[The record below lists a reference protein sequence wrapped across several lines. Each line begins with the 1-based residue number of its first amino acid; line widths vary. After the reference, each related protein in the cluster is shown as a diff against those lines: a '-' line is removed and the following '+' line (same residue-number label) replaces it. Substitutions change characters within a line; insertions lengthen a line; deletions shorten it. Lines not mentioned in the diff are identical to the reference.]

1 MKKIA
6 FLVIA
11 IVLISSFQAKAID
24 TKEAEIF
31 FDNPDKWGTEI
42 HISYNPGYREII
54 ARHGD
59 RGISSLRRINFINGK
74 AFDYNQLQLVIFAEK
89 EVHLTKKDLE
99 SLIGKKTDCQFIK
112 WANENDLR
120 TIIIYN

>member
-1 MKKIA
+1 MKKTV
-6 FLVIA
+6 FLLVV
-11 IVLISSFQAKAID
+11 IVLISSLQVGAID

-31 FDNPDKWGTEI
+31 FEDLERWGTEI

-74 AFDYNQLQLVIFAEK
+74 AFDYNQFQLIIFAEK
-89 EVHLTKKDLE
+89 EMGLDKEELE
-99 SLIGKKTDCQFIK
+99 SLIEKKKACKFID
-112 WANENDLR
+112 WAKDNELL
-120 TIIIYN
+120 TIVIYN